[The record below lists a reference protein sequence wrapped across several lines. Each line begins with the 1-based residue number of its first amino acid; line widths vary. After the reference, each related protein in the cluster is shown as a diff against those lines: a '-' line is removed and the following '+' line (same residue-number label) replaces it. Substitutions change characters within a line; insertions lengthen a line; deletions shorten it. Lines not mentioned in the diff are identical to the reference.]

1 MQSIAI
7 EIVTPFSAKFVSAF
21 ELKFKTARMKRN
33 FLVGLLFFS
42 LFFSVFGLKA
52 QERLYKVG
60 CIAFYNVENLFDT
73 INDPA
78 INDEEYTPEGATRWN
93 TKKYLQKLDRL
104 SEAIV
109 GIGTDFTPDGAAV
122 LGLSEIENRQV
133 IEDLVAMPRLKDR
146 NYQVIHYDSP
156 DRRGVDVGLIYQ
168 PKYFTP
174 TGSKSYRLYID
185 GMPNFY
191 TRDQLLVSGKFDGE
205 EMHFIVGHWPSRRGG
220 EKRSLH
226 LRVAAAELSRHIT
239 DSLLSINP
247 DAKIVVMGDLNDNPT
262 NKSITEGLSAKGSLK
277 DLKPGDLYNPMY
289 SLYKK
294 GIGSNAWRDTWSL
307 FDQLIVSQG
316 LLGDDYSTYKF
327 RTARVYYKVEMTQ
340 RSGRFKGYPWRTYVG
355 GEFHGGYSDHFPS
368 YIIVAKEVK

>member
-1 MQSIAI
+1 
-7 EIVTPFSAKFVSAF
+7 
-21 ELKFKTARMKRN
+21 MKSN
-33 FLVGLLFFS
+33 FLVSLLS
-42 LFFSVFGLKA
+42 LLMIFSVFELNA
-52 QERLYKVG
+52 QEKLYKVG

-78 INDEEYTPEGATRWN
+78 INDEEFTPEGNARWN
-93 TKKYLQKLDRL
+93 TKKYIQKLDHL
-104 SEAIV
+104 SEAIA
-109 GIGTDFTPDGAAV
+109 GIGTDFSPDGAAV
-122 LGLSEIENRQV
+122 LGLSEIENKKV
-133 IEDLVAMPRLKDR
+133 IEDLIANPRLKNR
-146 NYQVIHYDSP
+146 NYQIIHYDSP

-174 TGSKSYRLYID
+174 TGSKSYTLHID
-185 GMPNFY
+185 GMTDFY

-226 LRVAAAELSRHIT
+226 LRVAAAQLSRHIS

-247 DAKIVVMGDLNDNPT
+247 NAKIVVMGDLNDNPT
-262 NKSITEGLSAKGSLK
+262 NKSLTEGLRAKGSVQNLN
-277 DLKPGDLYNPMY
+277 PGDFYNPMY

-307 FDQLIVSQG
+307 FDQLVISQG

-327 RTARVYYKVEMTQ
+327 RTAKVYYKVEMTQ

-355 GEFHGGYSDHFPS
+355 GEHHGGYSDHFPS
-368 YIIVAKEVK
+368 YIIIAKEVK

>member
-1 MQSIAI
+1 
-7 EIVTPFSAKFVSAF
+7 
-21 ELKFKTARMKRN
+21 MKRN

-73 INDPA
+73 INDPT

-174 TGSKSYRLYID
+174 TGSKSYRLYVD
-185 GMPNFY
+185 GMPDFY